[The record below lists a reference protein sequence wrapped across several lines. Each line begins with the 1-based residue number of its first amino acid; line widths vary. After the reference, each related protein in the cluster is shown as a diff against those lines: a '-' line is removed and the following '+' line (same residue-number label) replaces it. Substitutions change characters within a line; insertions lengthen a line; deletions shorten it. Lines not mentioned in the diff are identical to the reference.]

1 MNARARGETEQRLCA
16 VAAWHEAPFFSER
29 ERAALLLTDAITLL
43 ADSHVI
49 RRASTPRRALLRRGA
64 HPADLGDHGR
74 QRLEPRRGQYAHVS
88 RRIPARMRR
97 STLEYERE
105 LAPIPGHPA
114 RPVVDREPPEQRTE
128 PRLATHPAIAAS
140 RARIVAAADEAR
152 RRLERDLHDGAQ
164 QRLVSATVTLG
175 QAQGKARGTPAERLV
190 TEALEELRQA
200 LAELRDLARGLHPA
214 VLSERG
220 LTAALESLAA
230 RSPVP
235 VELRAPRERA
245 APDAEAAIYFTVAE
259 ALTNIAKHAQ
269 ATIASVQVDVQ
280 GAELVAQVSDDGVGD
295 AAPTPTSGLGGL
307 ADRVEALGGELT
319 VDSPAGEGTML
330 RARVPSQPLPSP
342 SSEGARAP
350 LVDHEPEPWQ

>member
-1 MNARARGETEQRLCA
+1 
-16 VAAWHEAPFFSER
+16 
-29 ERAALLLTDAITLL
+29 
-43 ADSHVI
+43 
-49 RRASTPRRALLRRGA
+49 
-64 HPADLGDHGR
+64 
-74 QRLEPRRGQYAHVS
+74 
-88 RRIPARMRR
+88 
-97 STLEYERE
+97 
-105 LAPIPGHPA
+105 
-114 RPVVDREPPEQRTE
+114 
-128 PRLATHPAIAAS
+128 
-140 RARIVAAADEAR
+140 
-152 RRLERDLHDGAQ
+152 
-164 QRLVSATVTLG
+164 VTLG
-175 QAQGKARGTPAERLV
+175 HAQGKARGTPAERLV

-330 RARVPSQPLPSP
+330 RARVPSQPLSSP